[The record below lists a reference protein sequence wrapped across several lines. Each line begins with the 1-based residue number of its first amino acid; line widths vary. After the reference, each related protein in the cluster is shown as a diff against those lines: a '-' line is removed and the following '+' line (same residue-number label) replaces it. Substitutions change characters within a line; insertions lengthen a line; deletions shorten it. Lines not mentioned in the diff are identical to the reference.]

1 MCVYSLVD
9 RNSGNLIE
17 ADAATVERVID
28 IEIAYIN
35 WAIEMD
41 GKFENGYL
49 IITCS
54 TN

>member
-9 RNSGNLIE
+9 RATGDVIE
-17 ADAATVERVID
+17 IDGCTVERVID